1 MSVLGPSGLVLGQGP
16 RGPVT
21 IRLFR
26 PHGTRIVLGAPEYVS
41 WLVVYRAA
49 ALGVHIS
56 VTGDAE
62 PWRSLLDRLRHTGVS
77 VDHGPQIPDSGLP
90 YRPSLVLGD
99 LPPQLGPWQAHLGV
113 ASPEESP
120 APFRAADLALVTP
133 DEEGAANLRRAFFLT
148 GGQTRA
154 ASTLSENQ
162 VAVVSA
168 HRLVRA
174 TVRPAPLEYRALF
187 G

>member
-1 MSVLGPSGLVLGQGP
+1 M
-16 RGPVT
+16 
-21 IRLFR
+21 
-26 PHGTRIVLGAPEYVS
+26 
-41 WLVVYRAA
+41 
-49 ALGVHIS
+49 
-56 VTGDAE
+56 
-62 PWRSLLDRLRHTGVS
+62 
-77 VDHGPQIPDSGLP
+77 
-90 YRPSLVLGD
+90 
-99 LPPQLGPWQAHLGV
+99 